1 MATGFP
7 GKNRNRLGLT
17 QEDEDIL
24 ACQLLS
30 VFGWILFVLLINFFV
45 LHKSNTIPQAEAVWV
60 EPSAQAVAPPKPVD
74 LLLAVARPDEELR
87 RDFLQDEHKPNYY
100 FLYRDQIRFVNR
112 IPEKK
117 AMVASL
123 KPTVPAP
130 ERKKIEN
137 KPEPQVEQIR
147 PKQPQGLDLPLLE
160 SRKGETQPEPVQE
173 VRPTPRREHV
183 QWAMVKDVDMDLQIL
198 RDAPATAPVSEKP
211 QTSPPRQSPTVAAV
225 DLPMEIAPPRPSQPA
240 EPVVARLAPAPVVR
254 AAAAADFVA
263 LPMDVAAGH
272 GAASGELGATGT
284 AEKSSSAKP
293 LFGPQQVE
301 GDVGLSMN
309 LGLGDRS
316 GKPSRSGNE
325 GSIKGESP
333 SAHLLGVSRKSLGG
347 VDLGAGWMVTQEK
360 QPARPVGPEP
370 VRPVARIPLRQG
382 PGQIPLGAPLAFR
395 LGDVG
400 DETNSGSAY
409 LARSTQLKKFLDG
422 KRLPAGSVTISF
434 DEQGGIA
441 TGVGGEVVGLSYSNS
456 QIVLQFATGKQQV
469 VTLVPGE
476 PYPRFELRLAAGGA
490 SNVSV
495 GTKLEEITS
504 CLQTLQRVLKE

>member
-7 GKNRNRLGLT
+7 GRIRNRLGLT

-30 VFGWILFVLLINFFV
+30 VFGWILFVLLVNFFV

-60 EPSAQAVAPPKPVD
+60 EPSAQAVAPPKPID
-74 LLLAVARPDEELR
+74 LLLAMAQPTEELR

-100 FLYRDQIRFVNR
+100 FLYRDQIRFVDR
-112 IPEKK
+112 VPEKK

-130 ERKKIEN
+130 EKKKVEN
-137 KPEPQVEQIR
+137 KQEPLAEQAR
-147 PKQPQGLDLPLLE
+147 PRPLEWVDLPLLE
-160 SRKGETQPEPVQE
+160 SRKEQRQPEPARE
-173 VRPTPRREHV
+173 ARPNPKPEPV
-183 QWAMVKDVDMDLQIL
+183 QWAMVKDVDMDLQIV
-198 RDAPATAPVSEKP
+198 RDAPAAVPVSGKP
-211 QTSPPRQSPTVAAV
+211 QAAPPRRSPTAAAV
-225 DLPMEIAPPRPSQPA
+225 DLSMEIAQPKPSPQA
-240 EPVVARLAPAPVVR
+240 GTVVAPPAPAPVVR
-254 AAAAADFVA
+254 AAAAAEFVA
-263 LPMDVAAGH
+263 LPMDVASGPGTAAGKP
-272 GAASGELGATGT
+272 GATGT
-284 AEKSSSAKP
+284 AEKSLPAKP
-293 LFGPQQVE
+293 LFAARRTE
-301 GDVGLSMN
+301 GDVSLSMN
-309 LGLGDRS
+309 LGDGS

-325 GSIKGESP
+325 GSIKGESRT
-333 SAHLLGVSRKSLGG
+333 ARLIGVNQKSLGG
-347 VDLGAGWMVTQEK
+347 IDLGSGWMAAEKK

-370 VRPVARIPLRQG
+370 VRPAARIPVRQG

-422 KRLPAGSVTISF
+422 KRLPAAAVTVSL
-434 DEQGGIA
+434 DEQGGGA
-441 TGVGGEVVGLSYSNS
+441 TGAGGELVGLSYSNS
-456 QIVLQFATGKQQV
+456 QIVLQFSTGKQQV

-490 SNVSV
+490 SDVSV

>member
-7 GKNRNRLGLT
+7 GKIRNRLGIT

-45 LHKSNTIPQAEAVWV
+45 LHKSSTIPQAEAVWV
-60 EPSAQAVAPPKPVD
+60 EPSPQAVAPPKPVD
-74 LLLAVARPDEELR
+74 LLLAAARPDEELR

-100 FLYRDQIRFVNR
+100 FLYRDQIRFVDR

-123 KPTVPAP
+123 KPTAPAP
-130 ERKKIEN
+130 ERKKVEN
-137 KPEPQVEQIR
+137 QQEPQAEQVR
-147 PKQPQGLDLPLLE
+147 PKPPEWVDLPLLE
-160 SRKGETQPEPVQE
+160 IRKEEAQVVPVQE
-173 VRPTPRREHV
+173 IRPTPRTEHV
-183 QWAMVKDVDMDLQIL
+183 QWAMVKDVDMDLQVL
-198 RDAPATAPVSEKP
+198 RDAPAKAPVPEKP
-211 QTSPPRQSPTVAAV
+211 QTSPPRKSPTVAAV
-225 DLPMEIAPPRPSQPA
+225 DVPMEIAQPRPSQPA
-240 EPVVARLAPAPVVR
+240 GTVVAPSAPAPVVR

-263 LPMDVAAGH
+263 LPMDVTPGD
-272 GAASGELGATGT
+272 GAPTGKPGATGT
-284 AEKSSSAKP
+284 AEKTSSAKP
-293 LFGPQQVE
+293 LFATRQAE

-309 LGLGDRS
+309 IGVGDRS
-316 GKPSRSGNE
+316 GKPSRSEDE

-333 SAHLLGVSRKSLGG
+333 SPHLLGVSRKSVGG
-347 VDLGAGWMVTQEK
+347 VDLGTGWMVAKEK
-360 QPARPVGPEP
+360 EPARPVGPEP
-370 VRPVARIPLRQG
+370 ARPVARIPVRQG

-422 KRLPAGSVTISF
+422 KRLPAGSVTICL
-434 DEQGGIA
+434 DEQGGGA